1 MSKTI
6 ESVDKTLVGNLSSL
20 LSSEVRAKIYI
31 FLRKYPNS
39 TVDEIADGT
48 GIYPSTIRE
57 SIFEM
62 YNENYVIRKKMD
74 RDGLGKKPY
83 LYSAIEPVEMVKM
96 ISEAIKLKLNDLVLV
111 DEKISGKDTKN
122 VSKVSIEIKSN

>member
-1 MSKTI
+1 MKTI
-6 ESVDKTLVGNLSSL
+6 EDIDKKLIGNISSL
-20 LSSEVRAKIYI
+20 LSSEVRAKIYM

-62 YNENYVIRKKMD
+62 YNENYVLRKKME
-74 RDGLGKKPY
+74 REGLGKKPY
-83 LYSAIEPVEMVKM
+83 LYSAIAPSEMVKI
-96 ISEAIKLKLNDLVLV
+96 ISDAILVKLNDLALL
-111 DEKISGKDTKN
+111 DEKINGEDVTE
-122 VSKVSIEIKSN
+122 VSKVSIELKSN